1 MSFRKEKKIKLSI
14 SERILMEGSLIKE
27 GMIQLFPPRK
37 VCSCYFDTI
46 DFQTFYDSDEGILP
60 RKKFRIRWYN
70 NDLSFSKEIK
80 ISSIEGRFKT
90 IQKFEDKK
98 FSESYE
104 ASFIDNQYGFIY
116 PSIIVT
122 YNRTYYKLDSY
133 RITFDSYIK
142 YLDLRSSF
150 RRQSL
155 DPENVM
161 EIKTGIEISDD
172 KIESRFCYTNSR
184 FSKYSRGIQFLDKP
198 LKLSKQFRL

>member
-27 GMIQLFPPRK
+27 GMVQLFPSRK

-70 NDLSFSKEIK
+70 DSPQFSREIK

-90 IQKFEDKK
+90 VEK
-98 FSESYE
+98 
-104 ASFIDNQYGFIY
+104 FIDNHFLENYQAKFLDSQYGTLE
-116 PSIIVT
+116 PVMIIS
-122 YNRTYYKLDSY
+122 YDRSYYMLGGL
-133 RITFDSYIK
+133 RITFDSNIK
-142 YLDLRSSF
+142 YTDLRKLVTN
-150 RRQSL
+150 QYY

-172 KIESRFCYTNSR
+172 YIESLFSYSTSR
-184 FSKYSRGIQFLDKP
+184 FF
-198 LKLSKQFRL
+198 